1 MFKGRR
7 TSFCRDFGLRLIG
20 VACLSYSLVGGQEQF
35 DQSTATAGLSTSW
48 TLSKSSAHAE
58 WFNDGSFLLPILHME
73 IYGFGF
79 YMKVEI
85 PGNYFL
91 AVFILP
97 CYDYDLTSTPGPGCT
112 PQLVWSPNRNSP
124 VEMGSTLELD
134 SGGDL
139 VLKDAD
145 RTVVWSTNT
154 SGKSVEGMNLT
165 ELGNLVLFDEINF
178 FVWQSFDHP
187 TDSLLVG
194 QTLAVGQKL
203 TPNVSTTNLSES
215 QLLSLSLTREG
226 LFALV
231 ETNPSQV
238 YYNKIYPTD
247 FNLSGL
253 WFLNGSLAFSSD
265 SVISEIDSIFI
276 PRTISG
282 QYMKFCS
289 DGHLRVYQWLADE
302 WIEAVDLMT
311 ERVGECGYPFVCGR
325 YGICSNGRQC
335 RCPPSSNQNVYFK
348 PMSDKHPELGCSEIS
363 PLSCGASQNN
373 SFLEL
378 RGITYFDSGWSLQNV
393 TGEIC
398 KEACAKNCSCKAAI
412 FHPETDSDKYSYCSL
427 LYEVFSLMDN
437 DIEKAGYSSIAYIK
451 VQGIPNQVL
460 ASSPKKNTSHRP
472 LGHAN
477 RLLVILGSCIG
488 AVIILVGV
496 VVSFVQKKKRANKGE
511 DEEYLDQVPGMPSRF
526 SYDDLKALTGNFGKK
541 LGEGGFGS
549 VFEGTLTD
557 GMRVAVKHLQ
567 GLGHIKNSFLAEV
580 KSIGSIHHINLV
592 RLVGFCSEKSH
603 RLLIYEYMANGSL
616 EKWIFKT
623 NEVVLSWQQ
632 RKKIILDIAKGLN
645 YLLEECRQKIIHLD
659 IKPQN
664 ILLDENY
671 NAKVSDFGLSK
682 LVDRD
687 ESQVVTTM
695 RGTPGYLAPEW
706 LSSVITEKVD
716 VYSFGVVILETVCG
730 RKLFDSSQDEEDRN
744 LLNLLKRKAKEDRFL
759 EMVDKDAVDQ
769 QLCEVEA
776 VTIMKLA
783 ACCLQAEY
791 TRRPS
796 MSTIIKVL
804 EGAIE
809 VEDDLDY
816 NFWTHSV
823 RVRSKANT
831 SGVTAQLL
839 PSVLSGPR

>member
-1 MFKGRR
+1 MAEIFLVQQDLEGLSLSFESFMNYKSQPTSLYQNFRSKEAIMFKGRR

-154 SGKSVEGMNLT
+154 S
-165 ELGNLVLFDEINF
+165 
-178 FVWQSFDHP
+178 
-187 TDSLLVG
+187 
-194 QTLAVGQKL
+194 
-203 TPNVSTTNLSES
+203 
-215 QLLSLSLTREG
+215 
-226 LFALV
+226 
-231 ETNPSQV
+231 
-238 YYNKIYPTD
+238 
-247 FNLSGL
+247 
-253 WFLNGSLAFSSD
+253 
-265 SVISEIDSIFI
+265 DSISI

-325 YGICSNGRQC
+325 YGICSNRRQC